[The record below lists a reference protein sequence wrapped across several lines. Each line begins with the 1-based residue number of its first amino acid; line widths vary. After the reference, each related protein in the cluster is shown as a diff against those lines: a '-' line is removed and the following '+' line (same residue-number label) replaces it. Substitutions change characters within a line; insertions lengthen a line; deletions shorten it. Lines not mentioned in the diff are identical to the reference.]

1 MSDDATLIRK
11 SPIEKIE
18 DAIVEFLKQGGLSS
32 KYLIQAFP
40 DDPDQFDLGDAE
52 KVALVQYT
60 GSRYAAPEARGAAQ
74 MRAPEF
80 AIHLYLRA
88 VGKPVRAPYE
98 IDQIRLARQDQ
109 SVQGASLYVKQD
121 GLVDQTGPLWRFVI
135 EIGCTPIPAVGLPRH
150 NPLHR
155 PTPFMTDFNK
165 TEGA

>member
-1 MSDDATLIRK
+1 MSDDAALIRK

-18 DAIVEFLKQGGLSS
+18 DAIVDFLKQGGLSS

-40 DDPDQFDLGDAE
+40 DDPDQFDLGEAE

-60 GSRYAAPEARGAAQ
+60 GSRYSEPETRGTAQ

-98 IDQIRLARQDQ
+98 IDQIRLALQDQ

-150 NPLHR
+150 R